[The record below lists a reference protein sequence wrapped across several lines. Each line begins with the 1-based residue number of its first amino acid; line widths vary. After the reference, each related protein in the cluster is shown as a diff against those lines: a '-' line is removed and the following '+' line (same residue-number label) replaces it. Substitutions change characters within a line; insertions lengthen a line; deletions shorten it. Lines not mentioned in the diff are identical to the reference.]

1 MLLSG
6 EYTQLDVATQFGF
19 TAPSVNTHVHK
30 HIPIDMAEALDDI
43 IIRSLQKNLAAKDG
57 GDLIRLIEYRDKTEK
72 KKLQSI
78 ESEFV
83 ESIDQRIE
91 ALKRFL
97 AVYLQDPDRIDYV
110 CDLIRVTMVE
120 KLDSGG
126 VLQYVLQKIEAE
138 AQ

>member
-1 MLLSG
+1 M
-6 EYTQLDVATQFGF
+6 
-19 TAPSVNTHVHK
+19 
-30 HIPIDMAEALDDI
+30 
-43 IIRSLQKNLAAKDG
+43 
-57 GDLIRLIEYRDKTEK
+57 
-72 KKLQSI
+72 
-78 ESEFV
+78 
-83 ESIDQRIE
+83 
-91 ALKRFL
+91 KRFL

>member
-1 MLLSG
+1 MIVKHGKIYERQCKVCNHPERDRIDEMLLSG

-72 KKLQSI
+72 KLRRRNYKVSNLSLSRVSI
-78 ESEFV
+78 NAS
-83 ESIDQRIE
+83 
-91 ALKRFL
+91 KH
-97 AVYLQDPDRIDYV
+97 
-110 CDLIRVTMVE
+110 
-120 KLDSGG
+120 
-126 VLQYVLQKIEAE
+126 
-138 AQ
+138 